1 MLSTMLTGRKETGEQ
16 AVDGTHD
23 CAFIHVLGTLWQEP
37 RARARACAPDAALV
51 FEVAAAARSEQWGGR
66 RERFDEGRAGDVVG

>member
-1 MLSTMLTGRKETGEQ
+1 MVARVSLLSTMLTGRKETGEQ

-51 FEVAAAARSEQWGGR
+51 FEAAAASPSGVLSNG
-66 RERFDEGRAGDVVG
+66 